1 MATPTA
7 AVDGFGDQSEVMR
20 LLWGKQPDD
29 GPRRGPKPAF
39 TIEQITRTG
48 IKIADTEGIAALTMQ
63 RVADELGFTK
73 MALYRY
79 VPGKDELVALMTDAA
94 LDDPPPLTGC
104 NWRDRLDEWGRL
116 TYEQF
121 LKHPWVLQTTVGARV
136 MGPNELSWLEVA
148 VEALRDTG
156 LAGDEKIDVA
166 VTVIGHVRAIAEQ
179 WAAMGDRSE
188 ADLGRAMV
196 GFLSDQPDR
205 YPALLDAFGS
215 ATQMPTS
222 RDRPMGFGL
231 ARILDG
237 VDLLISSREG

>member
-1 MATPTA
+1 MATPTDS
-7 AVDGFGDQSEVMR
+7 VDGFDDQSHAMR

-39 TIEQITRTG
+39 TLEQITRTG
-48 IKIADTEGIAALTMQ
+48 IEIADADGIAALTMQ
-63 RVADELGFTK
+63 RVADELGCTK

-79 VPGKDELVALMTDAA
+79 VPGKDELVALMTDEA
-94 LDDPPPLTGC
+94 LGDPPPLTGRG
-104 NWRDRLDEWGRL
+104 WRERLDEWGRL

-121 LKHPWVLQTTVGARV
+121 LRHPWVLQTTVGARV

-148 VEALRDTG
+148 VAALDETG
-156 LAGDEKIDVA
+156 LSGEEKVDIA

-188 ADLGRAMV
+188 ADLGLAMV
-196 GFLSDQPDR
+196 GFLTDRPDR
-205 YPALLDAFGS
+205 YPALLKAFGS

-222 RDRPMGFGL
+222 RNRPMEFGL

-237 VDLLISSREG
+237 VNLLISGRG

>member
-1 MATPTA
+1 MATPTD
-7 AVDGFGDQSEVMR
+7 AVDGFDDQSHAMR

-39 TIEQITRTG
+39 TLEQITQAG
-48 IKIADTEGIAALTMQ
+48 IEIADADGITALTMQ

-94 LDDPPPLTGC
+94 LGDPPPLTGRG
-104 NWRDRLDEWGRL
+104 WRERLDEWGRL

-121 LKHPWVLQTTVGARV
+121 LRHPWVLQTTVGARV
-136 MGPNELSWLEVA
+136 MGPNELSWLEAAVA
-148 VEALRDTG
+148 ALDETG
-156 LAGDEKIDVA
+156 LSGEDKIDITVA
-166 VTVIGHVRAIAEQ
+166 VIGHVRAIAEQ

-196 GFLSDQPDR
+196 GFLADQPER
-205 YPALLDAFGS
+205 FPALLKAFGS
-215 ATQMPTS
+215 ASRMPTS
-222 RDRPMGFGL
+222 RNRPMEFGL

-237 VDLLISSREG
+237 VELLIGSRG